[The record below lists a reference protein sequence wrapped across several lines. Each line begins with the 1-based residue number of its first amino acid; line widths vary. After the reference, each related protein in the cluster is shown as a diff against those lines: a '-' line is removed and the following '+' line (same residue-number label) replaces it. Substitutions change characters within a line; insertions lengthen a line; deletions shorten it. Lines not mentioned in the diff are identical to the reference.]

1 MTPHKRFYSKWKLSE
16 KKAHDPDIFTFP
28 TAWWGMTGVGK
39 SNFKE
44 HGRSV
49 LAKGISPGRLPEAG
63 IGHGEPKQVKVSGAK
78 TPATPQCGV
87 VLEMKVV
94 YGILPQHQ
102 PFRPLYTLLYG
113 LKSSDSCSF
122 LSSYRK
128 DWIFFLFCRVHK
140 PHRGNPCS
148 QRTGVWMWV
157 FLQGWASRA
166 SENNKKSFGE
176 EKVVMTKSSP
186 FHNRTFSCQILILRV
201 MIHVEDLLP
210 LNLGLAGDCS
220 GVLS

>member
-1 MTPHKRFYSKWKLSE
+1 M
-16 KKAHDPDIFTFP
+16 KKNSWPFTFP

-49 LAKGISPGRLPEAG
+49 LAKGISPGLLPEAG

-78 TPATPQCGV
+78 TPATPRCGV
-87 VLEMKVV
+87 VLKMKVV
-94 YGILPQHQ
+94 YRILPQHQ

-140 PHRGNPCS
+140 PPRGNPS
-148 QRTGVWMWV
+148 PLVAKEQ
-157 FLQGWASRA
+157 
-166 SENNKKSFGE
+166 EFGCGYFCKGGHPKPMKTTRNHRWRE
-176 EKVVMTKSSP
+176 
-186 FHNRTFSCQILILRV
+186 SCDDK
-201 MIHVEDLLP
+201 ELP
-210 LNLGLAGDCS
+210 IS
-220 GVLS
+220 